1 MAEEGQTLVQIRDL
15 HFARGSKEIF
25 RGLDIDIPR
34 GKVTTIL
41 GPSGTGKTT
50 LLKMIGGQLKPAKGS
65 IVVDGLDVGKLSRR
79 KLYDLRKRMGML
91 FQSGALLTDLSVFE
105 NVAYPLREHT
115 DLPDSLISHLVLMR
129 LHAVGL
135 RGAKDL
141 APSELSGG
149 MARRAAL
156 ARALVFDPM
165 MIMYD
170 EPFIGQDPISMGVLL
185 DLIRTVNTALGLTSV
200 MVSHDLEEAM
210 SISDYLVIISE
221 GVVVESG
228 PPEQLKSSS
237 SEWVQQ
243 FLHGKS
249 DGPVPFQLAAPDYG
263 YWINI
268 VAQLGRATIFLIQ
281 LISGVFSLIKRP
293 SLLIKQL
300 HASGV
305 MTLSIVLV
313 SGLFVGMVLA
323 LQAYNTLVDFGQ
335 EDRIGTLVA
344 LTLVRE
350 LGPVVTGLLF
360 AGRAGSAMTAEIGLM
375 KATEQLSGLEMMAV
389 DPFKRVFAP
398 RFLAGFIALPM
409 LAAMFSA
416 VGVMGGHLVG
426 VEVLGVEANA
436 YWSQMHNSVSF
447 VNDVCNGLI
456 KGLVFGFVVS
466 WISIF
471 QGADCI
477 PTSEGVSSATTR
489 TVVYSSLA
497 ILGLD
502 FLLTAVMF

>member
-1 MAEEGQTLVQIRDL
+1 
-15 HFARGSKEIF
+15 
-25 RGLDIDIPR
+25 
-34 GKVTTIL
+34 
-41 GPSGTGKTT
+41 
-50 LLKMIGGQLKPAKGS
+50 
-65 IVVDGLDVGKLSRR
+65 
-79 KLYDLRKRMGML
+79 
-91 FQSGALLTDLSVFE
+91 
-105 NVAYPLREHT
+105 
-115 DLPDSLISHLVLMR
+115 
-129 LHAVGL
+129 
-135 RGAKDL
+135 
-141 APSELSGG
+141 
-149 MARRAAL
+149 
-156 ARALVFDPM
+156 
-165 MIMYD
+165 
-170 EPFIGQDPISMGVLL
+170 
-185 DLIRTVNTALGLTSV
+185 
-200 MVSHDLEEAM
+200 
-210 SISDYLVIISE
+210 
-221 GVVVESG
+221 
-228 PPEQLKSSS
+228 
-237 SEWVQQ
+237 
-243 FLHGKS
+243 
-249 DGPVPFQLAAPDYG
+249 
-263 YWINI
+263 
-268 VAQLGRATIFLIQ
+268 
-281 LISGVFSLIKRP
+281 
-293 SLLIKQL
+293 
-300 HASGV
+300 

-323 LQAYNTLVDFGQ
+323 LQAYNTLIDFGQ
-335 EDRIGTLVA
+335 EERIGTLVA

-426 VEVLGVEANA
+426 VEVLGVDANA
-436 YWSQMHNSVSF
+436 YWSQMQSSVSF
-447 VNDVCNGLI
+447 THDVCNGLI

-471 QGADCI
+471 EGADCI